1 MIEIGPN
8 LSEALQA
15 LFIVGGVAAFVYF
28 LGRL

>member
-15 LFIVGGVAAFVYF
+15 LAVTLTVCAMWWG
-28 LGRL
+28 LTR